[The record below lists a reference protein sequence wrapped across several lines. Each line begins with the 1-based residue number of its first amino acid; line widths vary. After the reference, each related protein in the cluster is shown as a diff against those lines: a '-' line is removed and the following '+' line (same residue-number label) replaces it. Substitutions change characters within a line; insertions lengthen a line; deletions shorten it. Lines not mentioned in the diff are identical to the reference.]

1 MGQAQPH
8 DDSLNTGDLL
18 HGGVPR
24 SLDDVHAELDAIDR
38 ALIEHL
44 SRRFALMR
52 DPAHFQRAGNLSD
65 EAWHRQLI
73 LAARKLA
80 FEQNVPVGLV
90 ADMWDR
96 LTDASIALQRQAHA
110 RLRVITE

>member
-1 MGQAQPH
+1 MGHAQTH
-8 DDSLNTGDLL
+8 SDSPSTGSP
-18 HGGVPR
+18 G
-24 SLDDVHAELDAIDR
+24 SLEDVHAELDTIDR
-38 ALIEHL
+38 ALIELL

-52 DPAHFQRAGNLSD
+52 KPAHFACAHDLSD
-65 EAWHRQLI
+65 ESWHRQLI
-73 LAARKLA
+73 LTARKLA

-110 RLRVITE
+110 RLRVIGD

>member
-1 MGQAQPH
+1 MGHAQPH
-8 DDSLNTGDLL
+8 NESAKTGELPQAGLL
-18 HGGVPR
+18 R

-38 ALIEHL
+38 ALIAHL

-52 DPAHFQRAGNLSD
+52 NPADFQCADELSD

-73 LAARKLA
+73 MAARKLA

-90 ADMWDR
+90 ADLWDR

-110 RLRVITE
+110 RLRVIGD

>member
-1 MGQAQPH
+1 MGQAQTH
-8 DDSLNTGDLL
+8 SESDSDSQTAGSP
-18 HGGVPR
+18 G
-24 SLDDVHAELDAIDR
+24 SLEDVHTELDTIDR
-38 ALIEHL
+38 ALIELL

-52 DPAHFQRAGNLSD
+52 NPAHFPCAADLSD

-110 RLRVITE
+110 RLRVIGE

>member
-1 MGQAQPH
+1 MGHVQPH
-8 DDSLNTGDLL
+8 SNSPKAGPTQ
-18 HGGVPR
+18 
-24 SLDDVHAELDAIDR
+24 SIADVHAELDSIDR

-52 DPAHFQRAGNLSD
+52 NPANFQCAEDLSD

-73 LAARKLA
+73 LTARKLA

-110 RLRVITE
+110 RLRVISE

>member
-1 MGQAQPH
+1 MGHAQPH
-8 DDSLNTGDLL
+8 SNSPKAGPTQ
-18 HGGVPR
+18 
-24 SLDDVHAELDAIDR
+24 SIADVHAELDSIDR

-52 DPAHFQRAGNLSD
+52 NPANFQCAEDLSD

-73 LAARKLA
+73 LTARKLA

-110 RLRVITE
+110 RLRVISE

>member
-1 MGQAQPH
+1 M
-8 DDSLNTGDLL
+8 
-18 HGGVPR
+18 
-24 SLDDVHAELDAIDR
+24 HAELDTIDR
-38 ALIEHL
+38 ALIELL

-52 DPAHFQRAGNLSD
+52 KPAHFACADDLSD
-65 EAWHRQLI
+65 ESWHRQLI
-73 LAARKLA
+73 LTARKLA

-110 RLRVITE
+110 RLRVIGD

>member
-1 MGQAQPH
+1 MGHAQPH
-8 DDSLNTGDLL
+8 SDSPKAGPT
-18 HGGVPR
+18 R
-24 SLDDVHAELDAIDR
+24 SIDDVHAELDSIDR

-52 DPAHFQRAGNLSD
+52 NPANFQCAEDLSD

-73 LAARKLA
+73 LTARKLA

-110 RLRVITE
+110 RLRVISE